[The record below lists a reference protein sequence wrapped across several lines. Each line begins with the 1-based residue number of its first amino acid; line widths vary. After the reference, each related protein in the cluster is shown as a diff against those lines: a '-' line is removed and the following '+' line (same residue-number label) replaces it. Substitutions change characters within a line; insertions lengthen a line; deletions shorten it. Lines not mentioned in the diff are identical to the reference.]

1 LVCTFAAL
9 GCADDAVERLVAQF
23 WIIDHSCACWRHKAQ
38 LHALPRSIIQVIE
51 LQARG
56 ADLMPRADALL
67 LAIVSIALPSAATL
81 VMTLA
86 FATSWDR
93 SLAFEEWSQNNP
105 LPVEQISLASTDV
118 RLHTP
123 VRRTTLVRLRGG
135 HHRVCRSSSATLQT
149 TAHWRVGGPPATLT
163 R

>member
-1 LVCTFAAL
+1 MCLAPIRL
-9 GCADDAVERLVAQF
+9 PVEVTLSV
-23 WIIDHSCACWRHKAQ
+23 
-38 LHALPRSIIQVIE
+38 E
-51 LQARG
+51 G